1 MNLLRHHRLA
11 VISPH
16 HEIATKPPRKRT
28 LCHTSKLFVTQ
39 ANSLSRKRTL
49 CHASK
54 LFVTQA
60 NSLSRKQTLCHA
72 SKLFV
77 TQANSLSRKQT
88 LCHASKLFVTQANS
102 LSFLL
107 ALFFVILAWQES
119 NSLQQHQIAL
129 APDDSMCGSAAR
141 LVDFGYLFLYRF
153 HFDEGQYKVRE
164 ALLDFD
170 AHDR

>member
-1 MNLLRHHRLA
+1 MNLLRHHLIFFVINESSTSSMNLLRHHRLA

-28 LCHTSKLFVTQ
+28 LCHT
-39 ANSLSRKRTL
+39 
-49 CHASK
+49 
-54 LFVTQA
+54 
-60 NSLSRKQTLCHA
+60 
-72 SKLFV
+72 
-77 TQANSLSRKQT
+77 
-88 LCHASKLFVTQANS
+88 SKLFVTQANS

>member
-1 MNLLRHHRLA
+1 MNLLRHHLIFFVINESSTSSMNLLRHHRLA

-39 ANSLSRKRTL
+39 ANSLSRK
-49 CHASK
+49 
-54 LFVTQA
+54 
-60 NSLSRKQTLCHA
+60 QTLCHA
-72 SKLFV
+72 SELFV